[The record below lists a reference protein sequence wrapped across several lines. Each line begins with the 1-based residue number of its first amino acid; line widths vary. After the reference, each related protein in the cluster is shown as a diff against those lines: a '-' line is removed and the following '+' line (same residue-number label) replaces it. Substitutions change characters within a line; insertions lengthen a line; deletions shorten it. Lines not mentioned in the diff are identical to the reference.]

1 MNMRKYLFIV
11 LLAMCFDVLVAQ
23 QQQVYL
29 DYIAQYRTIALEQQT
44 KYQIPASI
52 TLAQGLLESGAGR
65 SELAVYANNH
75 FGIKCTSEWA
85 GATYRHD
92 DDRLQECFRKY
103 SKPQDSYRDHS
114 LFLKRKR
121 YESLFELPLS
131 DYKGWAEGLSR
142 CGYATD
148 PKYPAKLIKIIEDYG
163 LANLVA
169 DAPADLPATNVSSPA
184 VVDTILS
191 ADTIDLNNLPDFREK
206 AAMEEVSMYYEHRSG
221 KQNGVRYI
229 VAEEGESFATLSYQL
244 NMSESALR
252 RFNDATDGRD
262 LEKGNRVYLYPKKS
276 KADRKHAYYYVR
288 QGDTAWSIAQK
299 FGIKMR
305 SIYQLNGIP
314 ENIPLK
320 TRQQLRLR

>member
-1 MNMRKYLFIV
+1 MKKNLLIIV
-11 LLAMCFDVLVAQ
+11 AAMAFMGLNAQ
-23 QQQVYL
+23 QQQLYL
-29 DYIAQYRTIALEQQT
+29 DYIAKYRKIALEQQS
-44 KYQIPASI
+44 KHQIPASI

-65 SELAVYANNH
+65 SELAVNANNH

-103 SKPQDSYRDHS
+103 LKPEDSYRDHS

-131 DYKGWAEGLSR
+131 DYKGWAEGLSH

-169 DAPADLPATNVSSPA
+169 DAPADLPATNVSAPA
-184 VVDTILS
+184 VKDTILA
-191 ADTIDLNNLPDFREK
+191 ADTVDLNDLPEFKEQ
-206 AAMEEVSMYYEHRSG
+206 AAMEDVNMYYDHRSG

-229 VAEEGESFATLSYQL
+229 IAEEGETFATLSYQL
-244 NMSESALR
+244 NMSEWALR
-252 RFNDATDGRD
+252 RFNDASDGRE
-262 LEKGNRVYLYPKKS
+262 LEKGNRVYLYPKKA
-276 KADRKHAYYYVR
+276 KADRKHPYYYVR
-288 QGDTAWSIAQK
+288 PGDTAWSIAQK

-305 SIYQLNGIP
+305 TIYTLNGIP
-314 ENIPLK
+314 ENVPLK